1 MISMDML
8 HDAQQVLAPV
18 ISRTPMV
25 STKGIVPGCDFYLKA
40 DCLQKTGAFKLRGA
54 YYKIATLSDEE
65 KAPRVRPSPRSK
77 PPAATA
83 PTWCWCPGCT
93 TTPTPKRCACGTS
106 RV

>member
-54 YYKIATLSDEE
+54 Y
-65 KAPRVRPSPRSK
+65 
-77 PPAATA
+77 
-83 PTWCWCPGCT
+83 
-93 TTPTPKRCACGTS
+93 
-106 RV
+106 